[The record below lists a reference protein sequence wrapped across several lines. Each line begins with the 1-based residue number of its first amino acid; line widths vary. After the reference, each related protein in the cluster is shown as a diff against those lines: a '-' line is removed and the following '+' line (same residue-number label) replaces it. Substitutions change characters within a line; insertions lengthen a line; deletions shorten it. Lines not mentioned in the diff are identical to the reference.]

1 MVLRRLG
8 VLQDYLVLSAELITY
23 ISQRKEFQK
32 HLPREQ
38 PTLHLSPFNPV
49 IPGAPRSL
57 RSLDTRLLHSSI
69 FSLLPLRHWG
79 VRNSRHSWYAIQ
91 SRNPR
96 KSVSKSGFLERN
108 NKYRLVGTTTTR
120 KQQNLS
126 IKAEKF
132 RIMVI

>member
-1 MVLRRLG
+1 MELRRLG

-49 IPGAPRSL
+49 IPGAPRLL
-57 RSLDTRLLHSSI
+57 RSLDTGLLFSSI
-69 FSLLPLRHWG
+69 FSLLPLRPWG
-79 VRNSRHSWYAIQ
+79 VRNSRYSWYAIQ

-96 KSVSKSGFLERN
+96 KSVSKIGFLERK
-108 NKYRLVGTTTTR
+108 NKYRLVGKTTTR
-120 KQQNLS
+120 KQQ
-126 IKAEKF
+126 EKTCP
-132 RIMVI
+132 

>member
-1 MVLRRLG
+1 M
-8 VLQDYLVLSAELITY
+8 VLSAELITY

-57 RSLDTRLLHSSI
+57 RSLDTRLPLSSI
-69 FSLLPLRHWG
+69 FSLLPLRPWG
-79 VRNSRHSWYAIQ
+79 VRNSLHSWYAIQ

-96 KSVSKSGFLERN
+96 KSVSKSGFLERK

-120 KQQNLS
+120 KQQEKNLS

>member
-1 MVLRRLG
+1 M
-8 VLQDYLVLSAELITY
+8 VLSAELITY

-57 RSLDTRLLHSSI
+57 RSLDTRLLLSSI
-69 FSLLPLRHWG
+69 FSLLPLRPWG
-79 VRNSRHSWYAIQ
+79 VRNSWHSWYAIQ

-96 KSVSKSGFLERN
+96 KSVSKIGFLERTRKKN
-108 NKYRLVGTTTTR
+108 NHKKTTR
-120 KQQNLS
+120 RNLS
-126 IKAEKF
+126 IKAKKF

>member
-57 RSLDTRLLHSSI
+57 RTRSLDTRLLLSSI
-69 FSLLPLRHWG
+69 FSLLPLRPWG
-79 VRNSRHSWYAIQ
+79 VRNSWHSWYAIQ

-96 KSVSKSGFLERN
+96 KSVSKIGFLERK

-120 KQQNLS
+120 KQQ
-126 IKAEKF
+126 EKTCP
-132 RIMVI
+132 